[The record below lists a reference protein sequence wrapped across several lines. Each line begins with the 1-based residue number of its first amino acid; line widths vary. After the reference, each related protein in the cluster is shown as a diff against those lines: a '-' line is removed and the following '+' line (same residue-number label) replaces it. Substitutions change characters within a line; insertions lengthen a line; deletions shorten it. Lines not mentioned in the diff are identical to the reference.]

1 VHLEYLC
8 FHACGIDWHL
18 SSENANSSDSACDD
32 DSDGDNGN
40 SSDGKGFLMILTVSD
55 A

>member
-8 FHACGIDWHL
+8 FDACGIDDL
-18 SSENANSSDSACDD
+18 SSENADSSDSACDD